1 MAIQTIASSS
11 TRLGLATR
19 AEVCPPRSVLAARKV
34 VASPHAPAL
43 PRSALR
49 RTVTAK
55 QVVAAT
61 EANFDEGITG
71 TDDYSPLLAVAGF
84 AAVWFNK
91 LSVDRV
97 KLLQALAVL
106 QLFVTA
112 VNIITNRG
120 VGDKVSNLIGP
131 GVLAASVLS
140 IRHVTYLDVAT
151 GLFGYYIS
159 HTLEEITG
167 LPYYAYLATLAFALY
182 ANYGTLW
189 YVAAFGIAAAGRVYK
204 SSKDN
209 STVPVIVLPAIAAA
223 AWAIYKEA
231 HFPLALCIFL
241 AQTIW
246 SGFKA
251 IDTLTKRVTD

>member
-1 MAIQTIASSS
+1 M
-11 TRLGLATR
+11 L
-19 AEVCPPRSVLAARKV
+19 PRPVQRQQVSAKHI
-34 VASPHAPAL
+34 VAS
-43 PRSALR
+43 
-49 RTVTAK
+49 
-55 QVVAAT
+55 T

-84 AAVWFNK
+84 VAVWYNK
-91 LSVDRV
+91 LNVDRV

-112 VNIITNRG
+112 VNIFTNRG
-120 VGDKVSNLIGP
+120 VGDKVSNVIGP
-131 GVLAASVLS
+131 SVLAASVLS
-140 IRHVTYLDVAT
+140 IRNVTYLDVAT

-159 HTLEEITG
+159 HTLEELTG
-167 LPYYAYLATLAFALY
+167 LPYYAYLGTLAFALY

-189 YVAAFGIAAAGRVYK
+189 YVAAFGVAAAGRVYK
-204 SSKDN
+204 SSKEN
-209 STVPVIVLPAIAAA
+209 SSVPVIVLPAIAAS

-251 IDTLTKRVTD
+251 VDALTKRVTD

>member
-1 MAIQTIASSS
+1 MAVQTIASS
-11 TRLGLATR
+11 TTLLGRTAR
-19 AEVCPPRSVLAARKV
+19 AEICPPRSILAARKV
-34 VASPHAPAL
+34 VASPHAPVL
-43 PRSALR
+43 PRFVQRQQAPA
-49 RTVTAK
+49 TH
-55 QVVAAT
+55 VVAAT

-84 AAVWFNK
+84 VAVWFNK

-112 VNIITNRG
+112 VNLVTNRG

-140 IRHVTYLDVAT
+140 IRNVTYLDVAT

-159 HTLEEITG
+159 QTLEEITG

-209 STVPVIVLPAIAAA
+209 STVPVVVLPAIAASA
-223 AWAIYKEA
+223 FAIYKEA
-231 HFPLALCIFL
+231 HFPLALSIFL

-246 SGFKA
+246 SGLKA
-251 IDTLTKRVTD
+251 VDALTKRVTD